1 MSPSFLSSI
10 RAWRALRFNE
20 KYAVKL
26 AKKSHT
32 PKQNPF
38 TVRRSTFLPLS
49 LPTHYSSL
57 QPHTQTPLETK
68 SLVFLR
74 LPNRTMVTSQM
85 LLMTPLLLP
94 LPRFPLLIPFGKQ
107 LPPINPCIYLLC
119 LNIYLPNQTTS
130 FLQMSI

>member
-1 MSPSFLSSI
+1 VSPSFLSSI

-20 KYAVKL
+20 KYAAKL

-38 TVRRSTFLPLS
+38 TVRCSAFLPLS

-57 QPHTQTPLETK
+57 QSHTQTPSETK

-74 LPNRTMVTSQM
+74 LPNRTLVTSQM
-85 LLMTPLLLP
+85 LLMILLLLP

-119 LNIYLPNQTTS
+119 PSICPPNQTTS
-130 FLQMSI
+130 FLQTSI